1 MMVGGCGLLAARP
14 ASGQD
19 EAEKEWDILTAIR
32 EVDVGLDRVYPDP
45 SDTWFY
51 DSLPDGIETPE
62 EFTEGALTWRY
73 DGQELFRDAPVDEGE
88 REYTVPDLVLTG
100 MDPDPDS
107 NFGVGRATR
116 VDLYGRRWLLD
127 HVDYDVALAM
137 REEYDREAEAAF
149 GDAEGDRAVAAWET
163 PEDAGRSYMLSP
175 TAWSKYVCSDGTI
188 HRLDLDGAELE
199 PIPAP
204 MAAAARKVLLLALEG
219 HSCSGTMVD
228 DEWMLT
234 AAHCVTA
241 APLSQVWCTLEN
253 LDENTSGIYEAE
265 CSTWSARTTSA
276 EWAEA
281 FPLDGP
287 QDSDYAVVK
296 LITPPTDVGYMFVTG
311 AADSEYEEE
320 PDYLRGYPR
329 SELDCSNS
337 MITDNSLTTV
347 DTFATPGDSL
357 DLHGRHQHLAEG
369 TISEMGSTYIEF
381 TTSTG
386 RGASGG
392 PHYWCP
398 TGSCALYQAI
408 TAVQAYHGA
417 SGCTGSANPY
427 TCSWGASWGPKG
439 SAIRDWV
446 ITNTP

>member
-1 MMVGGCGLLAARP
+1 
-14 ASGQD
+14 
-19 EAEKEWDILTAIR
+19 
-32 EVDVGLDRVYPDP
+32 
-45 SDTWFY
+45 
-51 DSLPDGIETPE
+51 
-62 EFTEGALTWRY
+62 
-73 DGQELFRDAPVDEGE
+73 
-88 REYTVPDLVLTG
+88 
-100 MDPDPDS
+100 
-107 NFGVGRATR
+107 
-116 VDLYGRRWLLD
+116 
-127 HVDYDVALAM
+127 
-137 REEYDREAEAAF
+137 
-149 GDAEGDRAVAAWET
+149 
-163 PEDAGRSYMLSP
+163 
-175 TAWSKYVCSDGTI
+175 
-188 HRLDLDGAELE
+188 
-199 PIPAP
+199 
-204 MAAAARKVLLLALEG
+204 
-219 HSCSGTMVD
+219 MVD

-311 AADSEYEEE
+311 ATDSEYEEE

-357 DLHGRHQHLAEG
+357 DLHGRHQHLAER